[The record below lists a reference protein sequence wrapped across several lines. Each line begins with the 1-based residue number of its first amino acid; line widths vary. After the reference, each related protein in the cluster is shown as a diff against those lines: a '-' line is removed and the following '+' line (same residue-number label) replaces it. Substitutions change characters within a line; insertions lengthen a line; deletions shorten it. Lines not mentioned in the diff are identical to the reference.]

1 LTPLDAVFKLIQA
14 TVPKEYDTLERAIE
28 TTNDINKDM
37 DLGDPIIT
45 EDGIL
50 EDDKTQCQVLL
61 DRITVEIDM
70 RLDMLSYLKDINV
83 PGRNI
88 QNQDY
93 NRVFNETAKR
103 IYEVITGRDCPKSVN
118 VMWS

>member
-1 LTPLDAVFKLIQA
+1 MKYQTDFSYIHHPELINLTPLDAVFKLIQA

-50 EDDKTQCQVLL
+50 ED
-61 DRITVEIDM
+61 
-70 RLDMLSYLKDINV
+70 
-83 PGRNI
+83 
-88 QNQDY
+88 
-93 NRVFNETAKR
+93 
-103 IYEVITGRDCPKSVN
+103 
-118 VMWS
+118 